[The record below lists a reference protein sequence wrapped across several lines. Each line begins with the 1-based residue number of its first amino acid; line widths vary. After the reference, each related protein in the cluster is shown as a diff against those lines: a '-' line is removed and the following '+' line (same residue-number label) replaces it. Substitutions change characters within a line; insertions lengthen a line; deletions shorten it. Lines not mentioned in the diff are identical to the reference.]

1 MYVCLVKKE
10 GVLPENINI
19 MSQYNAQCSKIKDR
33 LKKHHVQHVNTVV
46 GSQGNTFFIIQ
57 YSLDVLEVRFEQCEL
72 NTTSTCDPRINAR
85 FQMIFSKSVIF
96 RDDCNAL
103 YCGTIL
109 HIFSLSTST

>member
-1 MYVCLVKKE
+1 MVKKE

-72 NTTSTCDPRINAR
+72 NITSTCDPRINAR

-96 RDDCNAL
+96 RDYCNAL